1 MNKKLNQWL
10 LLLLMLLLS
19 VTVQAQNPLE
29 KVKIASGGHVVHF
42 LPLDLAV
49 ALGYF
54 TDEGLDPQIIYLKG
68 GTATAQ
74 ALISKQV
81 DFSTN
86 SIDHAFKAAAQG
98 KNDLRMVVLLNQTPG
113 MVLVVGS
120 QYENKIKSIADLKG
134 MRLGVTSFGSAT
146 HMVLAFL
153 LAQNGINPDEV
164 IIVKAGT
171 STFIP
176 ALKNNNID
184 GGIAIEPFAS
194 TMVEQGDAYILQRLI
209 TLEDSQKAFGGA
221 I

>member
-54 TDEGLDPQIIYLKG
+54 TDEGLEPQIIYLKG

-81 DFSTN
+81 DFST
-86 SIDHAFKAAAQG
+86 K
-98 KNDLRMVVLLNQTPG
+98 
-113 MVLVVGS
+113 GS
-120 QYENKIKSIADLKG
+120 
-134 MRLGVTSFGSAT
+134 
-146 HMVLAFL
+146 
-153 LAQNGINPDEV
+153 
-164 IIVKAGT
+164 
-171 STFIP
+171 
-176 ALKNNNID
+176 
-184 GGIAIEPFAS
+184 
-194 TMVEQGDAYILQRLI
+194 
-209 TLEDSQKAFGGA
+209 
-221 I
+221 